1 MSKPVYNCIVFTLKE
16 QKRGVVMD
24 KLTESLIKHLCPT
37 CCGNCDKGAVII
49 QTKEMLQLYC
59 PDYKPN
65 RDKIRKLAYKDSKT
79 ITAQRSKAIMDLNI

>member
-1 MSKPVYNCIVFTLKE
+1 
-16 QKRGVVMD
+16 MD

>member
-1 MSKPVYNCIVFTLKE
+1 
-16 QKRGVVMD
+16 MD

-37 CCGNCDKGAVII
+37 CCGKCDKGAVII

-65 RDKIRKLAYKDSKT
+65 KEKIRELAYKDSKT
-79 ITAQRSKAIMDLNI
+79 ITAQRSKAIMNLNI

>member
-1 MSKPVYNCIVFTLKE
+1 
-16 QKRGVVMD
+16 MD

-37 CCGNCDKGAVII
+37 CQGICDKGAVIT

-59 PDYKPN
+59 PDYKP
-65 RDKIRKLAYKDSKT
+65 DKGKIKSLAYKDSKVN